1 MVADREKS
9 ELLLQLRTGMTEN
22 PGDSALNR
30 LGRLLPSSYQMKRTQ
45 GLTILPTLAVIH
57 VALVTQDDKAIS
69 VTEDRDQMMK
79 TNGSAVS
86 RWIKSKGRDQYH

>member
-9 ELLLQLRTGMTEN
+9 ELLLQLRTGMAEN

-45 GLTILPTLAVIH
+45 GLTMLPTLIVIH
-57 VALVTQDDKAIS
+57 VALVTQDDKAKS
-69 VTEDRDQMMK
+69 VTEDRNQMMK
-79 TNGSAVS
+79 TNRSTVS
-86 RWIKSKGRDQYH
+86 RWIESEGRDEYH